1 MRNNRTYTVKLPD
14 DPDGTTYELAP
25 TSIENA
31 INRRLNDS
39 SRPIP
44 VVLHP
49 DKPNVFIFNP
59 GNFWD
64 GPTHVRY
71 DEALGTF
78 FADGWGGPYHWP
90 LIGPIN

>member
-1 MRNNRTYTVKLPD
+1 MRTYTVKTID
-14 DPDGTTYELAP
+14 DPDGTVYTLAP
-25 TSIENA
+25 TEIEVG
-31 INRRLNDS
+31 INRRLGDGP
-39 SRPIP
+39 RPTP

-64 GPTHVRY
+64 GPTHVRW
-71 DEALGTF
+71 DPDLGHF
-78 FADGWGGPYHWP
+78 FADGWGGPFHWP